1 MEEQM
6 KKDNQLDQLGINALR
21 VLSVEAVQKA
31 NSGHPGMPLGTAPL
45 TFELWA
51 NHMKHNPKNPDWFD
65 RDRFILSAGH
75 ASALLYSLFHLF
87 GYGLTI
93 EDLAAFRQWQSKT
106 PGHPEYMD
114 TAGVEMTSGPLGQG
128 IASAVGFAMAE
139 AHLASRFNTE
149 DHKIIDHYTYVLHG
163 DGCLMEG
170 VSSEAASFAGHYQL
184 DKLIAFYDRNQITI
198 EGSIDLAFTEDVAA
212 RYKAYGWQVID
223 VSDANDTKAI
233 GKAIEKAKANKEK
246 PSLIIVQSD
255 IGYGSPLAGSE
266 KTHGAPLGDENIKKT
281 KEVLGWDTDLDAFEV
296 PQKLY
301 DYMEDVQSDLA
312 KEEDEWNKLFAAWQ
326 AANPELAKEFDLC
339 FNPDISGI
347 ENDEDLWTFSGSQAT
362 RQASGTALNKLTK
375 YVPGLIG
382 GSADLAPSNNTN
394 MEGLGTFTAKD
405 YTGRNIHYGIREFAM
420 ACFVNGISLHGGLQ
434 AFGATFFVFA
444 DYMKAAL
451 RLSSIMEL
459 PSLFI
464 LTHDS
469 IGVGEDGG
477 THQPIEQLSMLRATP
492 NTYVFRPCD
501 GTETVA
507 GYLFNLKE
515 KQTTILALTRQNLPS
530 YEQSSKEALKGGYI
544 FQDSE
549 KEPELIILASGS
561 EVEPALEAQ
570 KELTEKGKQVRLV
583 SIPCLDLFLEQD
595 ADYIEKVIPAKVK
608 NRIAIEAGA
617 TMPWY
622 RLVGLDGKV
631 IGLDHFGSSAP
642 GDILFEEYGINKE
655 AVLEAAEELL

>member
-1 MEEQM
+1 M

-65 RDRFILSAGH
+65 RDRFVLSAGH

-362 RQASGTALNKLTK
+362 RQASGTVLNKLTK

-477 THQPIEQLSMLRATP
+477 THQPIEQLSMLHATP

>member
-1 MEEQM
+1 M

-233 GKAIEKAKANKEK
+233 GKAIEKAKANKE
-246 PSLIIVQSD
+246 
-255 IGYGSPLAGSE
+255 
-266 KTHGAPLGDENIKKT
+266 
-281 KEVLGWDTDLDAFEV
+281 
-296 PQKLY
+296 
-301 DYMEDVQSDLA
+301 
-312 KEEDEWNKLFAAWQ
+312 
-326 AANPELAKEFDLC
+326 
-339 FNPDISGI
+339 
-347 ENDEDLWTFSGSQAT
+347 
-362 RQASGTALNKLTK
+362 
-375 YVPGLIG
+375 
-382 GSADLAPSNNTN
+382 
-394 MEGLGTFTAKD
+394 
-405 YTGRNIHYGIREFAM
+405 
-420 ACFVNGISLHGGLQ
+420 
-434 AFGATFFVFA
+434 
-444 DYMKAAL
+444 
-451 RLSSIMEL
+451 
-459 PSLFI
+459 
-464 LTHDS
+464 
-469 IGVGEDGG
+469 
-477 THQPIEQLSMLRATP
+477 
-492 NTYVFRPCD
+492 
-501 GTETVA
+501 
-507 GYLFNLKE
+507 
-515 KQTTILALTRQNLPS
+515 
-530 YEQSSKEALKGGYI
+530 
-544 FQDSE
+544 
-549 KEPELIILASGS
+549 
-561 EVEPALEAQ
+561 
-570 KELTEKGKQVRLV
+570 
-583 SIPCLDLFLEQD
+583 
-595 ADYIEKVIPAKVK
+595 
-608 NRIAIEAGA
+608 
-617 TMPWY
+617 
-622 RLVGLDGKV
+622 
-631 IGLDHFGSSAP
+631 
-642 GDILFEEYGINKE
+642 
-655 AVLEAAEELL
+655 